1 MAARG
6 NSNTE
11 VATTKQAGTA
21 IAAYDYGEYAG
32 TGFENQTR
40 DDYSIPFL
48 GILQGLSPQLE
59 TLDGSK
65 PGMIVNTVTN
75 DLYPRDGVVFVP
87 AWTEHSFVEWK
98 PREEG
103 GGFVAVHAVDS
114 DVVREA
120 KAQSE
125 EYSKIKLPNG
135 NDLIETFYVYGL
147 RIDDETGAL
156 EQTVIAFTS
165 TKIKKYKAWMT
176 KAKMIQ
182 LNVPGRGRINAP
194 LPAHRYKLSTVKE
207 KNTKGEYW
215 NWEINFDGANAAE
228 ARLAPDSE
236 PFQEAINIMTLIK
249 SGAARANHESQN
261 AAGGTPGDEGGQRDA
276 NPEGTKKNGKAPF

>member
-1 MAARG
+1 MARG
-6 NSNTE
+6 NNNTD
-11 VATTKQAGTA
+11 VATTKQTGTA
-21 IAAYDYGEYAG
+21 MAAAYDYGDFAG

-48 GILQGLSPQLE
+48 GVLQGLSPELE
-59 TLDGSK
+59 TVDGAK
-65 PGMIVNTVTN
+65 PGMIINTVTK
-75 DLYPRDGVVFVP
+75 DLYPREGVVFVP

-98 PREEG
+98 PRDEG

-114 DVVREA
+114 DVVRQA
-120 KAQSE
+120 KEQNQE
-125 EYSKIKLPNG
+125 FGKIKLPNG
-135 NDLIETFYVYGL
+135 NELIETFYVYGL
-147 RIDDETGAL
+147 RIDAESGGL
-156 EQTVIAFTS
+156 EQTVLAFTS

-176 KAKMIQ
+176 KAKMVQIA
-182 LNVPGRGRINAP
+182 LPNGRRINAP

-236 PFQEAINIMTLIK
+236 PFQEAIAIMELIK
-249 SGAARANHESQN
+249 SGAARANHESMN
-261 AAGGTPGDEGGQRDA
+261 TGESSSSEGGDRDA
-276 NPEGTKKNGKAPF
+276 NVEGRKASEKAPF